1 MPRTVAEQSA
11 EAAASHCLHGSASHL
26 TFLQTKQC
34 ESYLRPGNPN
44 DIQTITI
51 LGLLFAL
58 VTIIGGI
65 HPEIYRH
72 LPNPGLR
79 LGCFNFVIVPVLAW
93 IIVRILGGMA
103 VATSFEKAFGKTPSP
118 RTDLWIPQ

>member
-1 MPRTVAEQSA
+1 MRID
-11 EAAASHCLHGSASHL
+11 
-26 TFLQTKQC
+26 
-34 ESYLRPGNPN
+34 LRPGNPN

-118 RTDLWIPQ
+118 TTTFGFPRRKRGVSWLQGRPEGNELQGNPK